1 MMKHLPLISSI
12 ILNSFL
18 LIYLFGLIPFLLF
31 ISILI
36 NLGIIF
42 YIRFLLNDRAK
53 LYSDFNSLLHNI
65 DKFADHMSQIY
76 ELEMFYG
83 DETLESLINHS
94 KNLIDSFYQYQ
105 DEYFNEVAEDEIDM
119 HPGETHDREI
129 QDNTENT
136 DDPPGPP

>member
-31 ISILI
+31 VSALI
-36 NLGIIF
+36 NIGVVFYMRYLLGE
-42 YIRFLLNDRAK
+42 RTQ
-53 LYSDFNSLLHNI
+53 LYSDFNSLLRNME
-65 DKFADHMSQIY
+65 KFSDHMSQIY

-94 KNLIDSFYQYQ
+94 KELINNFYEYQ
-105 DEYFNEVAEDEIDM
+105 NVYFTEVVEEELDID
-119 HPGETHDREI
+119 PGETNDRETN
-129 QDNTENT
+129 DRETEDT
-136 DDPPGPP
+136 SETP